1 MEENRTDDTQ
11 KVKRSFSAWLG
22 ELREFMKGRFSLDE
36 DKAQRD
42 EVVASVSKGVEFRG
56 VNLWVL
62 IFATMIASLGLNV
75 NSAAVIIGAMLI
87 SPIMG
92 PIMGVGLALGIND
105 FELLKKSLRNL
116 ALMFI
121 VAIITS
127 TVYFFISPLS
137 SNSSELLARTVPT
150 TYDVLI
156 ALFGGLAGIVA
167 QTRQDRTS
175 TVIPGVAI
183 ATALIPPLCTAGFG
197 LATGQFKFFIG
208 AFYLFFINTVFI
220 ALATYM
226 VVRMLK
232 YHKKKFLDPARE
244 RYVKRIMLLITLL
257 TFIPSVVIGLHM
269 VRVSFFESAVD
280 RYVQQEFQFEHTRV
294 IECKKAYKHGDRNS
308 RIELL
313 LIGEPL
319 GEEIIG
325 NARAQL
331 YNYGLQDVELIV
343 RQARTGDRVD
353 LKSLQLSYSELLDE
367 KNAQID
373 ELKQR
378 LSKYKMKNIEYDDIS
393 REAGAVVPDIR
404 SIALSKCL
412 SYDVGGAVQDTLLI
426 CVVKSR
432 QPMTEADAERL
443 RRWLEVRTKI
453 AQVKLYTE

>member
-1 MEENRTDDTQ
+1 ME
-11 KVKRSFSAWLG
+11 KVLKDGKLY
-22 ELREFMKGRFSLDE
+22 SLI
-36 DKAQRD
+36 
-42 EVVASVSKGVEFRG
+42 EFRDKIYED
-56 VNLWVL
+56 LDL
-62 IFATMIASLGLNV
+62 SKSDLTTLLCAILIASIGLNM
-75 NSAAVIIGAMLI
+75 NSIPTIIGAMLI
-87 SPIMG
+87 SPLMG
-92 PIMGVGLALGIND
+92 PIMGVGLSVGLND
-105 FELLKKSLRNL
+105 FELMKRSLKSFLITTAFSVTTATIFFLL
-116 ALMFI
+116 API
-121 VAIITS
+121 AGS
-127 TVYFFISPLS
+127 Q
-137 SNSSELLARTVPT
+137 SELLARTSPT
-150 TYDVLI
+150 IYDVFI
-156 ALFGGLAGIVA
+156 ALFGGLAGVVA
-167 QTRQDRTS
+167 LS
-175 TVIPGVAI
+175 TKEKGNVIPGVAI
-183 ATALIPPLCTAGFG
+183 ATALMPPLCTAGYG
-197 LATGQFKFFIG
+197 LATLQLNYFLG

-393 REAGAVVPDIR
+393 REAGAVVPDIQ
-404 SIALSKCL
+404 SISLSKCL
-412 SYDVGGAVQDTLLI
+412 SYDVGGTVQDTLLI

>member
-1 MEENRTDDTQ
+1 MR
-11 KVKRSFSAWLG
+11 R
-22 ELREFMKGRFSLDE
+22 
-36 DKAQRD
+36 
-42 EVVASVSKGVEFRG
+42 
-56 VNLWVL
+56 
-62 IFATMIASLGLNV
+62 
-75 NSAAVIIGAMLI
+75 
-87 SPIMG
+87 
-92 PIMGVGLALGIND
+92 
-105 FELLKKSLRNL
+105 
-116 ALMFI
+116 
-121 VAIITS
+121 
-127 TVYFFISPLS
+127 
-137 SNSSELLARTVPT
+137 
-150 TYDVLI
+150 
-156 ALFGGLAGIVA
+156 
-167 QTRQDRTS
+167 
-175 TVIPGVAI
+175 
-183 ATALIPPLCTAGFG
+183 
-197 LATGQFKFFIG
+197 QFKFFIG

-393 REAGAVVPDIR
+393 REAGAVVPDIQ
-404 SIALSKCL
+404 SISLSKCL
-412 SYDVGGAVQDTLLI
+412 SYDVGGTVLDTLLI

>member
-22 ELREFMKGRFSLDE
+22 ELRDIMKGRFSLDE

-150 TYDVLI
+150 PYDVLL

-175 TVIPGVAI
+175 PVIPGVAI
-183 ATALIPPLCTAGFG
+183 ATALLPPLCTAGFG

-393 REAGAVVPDIR
+393 REAGAVVP
-404 SIALSKCL
+404 AK
-412 SYDVGGAVQDTLLI
+412 Q
-426 CVVKSR
+426 
-432 QPMTEADAERL
+432 
-443 RRWLEVRTKI
+443 
-453 AQVKLYTE
+453 

>member
-1 MEENRTDDTQ
+1 MENTNDTHN
-11 KVKRSFSAWLG
+11 VKRSFSLWVG
-22 ELREFMKGRFSLDE
+22 EMREFLRGHFSLDE

-393 REAGAVVPDIR
+393 REAGAVVPDIQ
-404 SIALSKCL
+404 SISLSKCL
-412 SYDVGGAVQDTLLI
+412 SYDVGGTVQDTLLI